1 MALAQ
6 FRNEING
13 IDISKR
19 LGAPKK
25 QTMLAW
31 FKAVRKMIPEVPN
44 PEQTDWQITHEHADL
59 SWIKFEMHNSVGE
72 RCYIIIDR
80 KQPFIGAN

>member
-25 QTMLAW
+25 HTMQAW

-44 PEQTDWQITHEHADL
+44 PEQTDWQITQEYADL
-59 SWIKFEMHNSVGE
+59 QWIKFEMHNSIGE
-72 RCYIIIDR
+72 RCHIVIDR